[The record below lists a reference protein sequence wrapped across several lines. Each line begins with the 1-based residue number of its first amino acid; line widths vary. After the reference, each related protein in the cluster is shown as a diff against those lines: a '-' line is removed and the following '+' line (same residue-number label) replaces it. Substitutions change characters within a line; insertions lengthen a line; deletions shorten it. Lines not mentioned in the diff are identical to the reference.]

1 MCGNLV
7 EIILGI
13 NWEQNSSA
21 ALLIDGV
28 IVGCSSEERF
38 TNIKNDETYPIN
50 AINWLLEEFQI
61 IPSQIDKIAFIS
73 EYWSPTYLLIK
84 HYTNFSIR
92 EYIEEQELVW
102 KQRIYESQTVSML
115 QVFERK
121 IIFSQYP
128 GEDFWRKVVL
138 DLKGLSDH
146 VSNTELREKGK
157 QIRTKVI
164 EMHLSIDPS
173 KVIFVDHHVGHAAYG
188 YFASNIPSKDCLV
201 LTLDAFGDFRNYTA
215 HIFSKDTE
223 NDLITAKEVVSGNNF
238 IVGRLYRYITLIL
251 NMKPNEHE
259 YKVMGLAPYGKTE
272 YANEVVRLFE
282 NYQTVSEGRF
292 VDVNKPQ
299 DMYFQIKK
307 DLVGQRFD
315 SIATGL
321 QIYTENLIAKWVDQL
336 VQLTGITSVVISGG
350 VAMNVKAN
358 SEVAKSNLVES
369 LYIPPSPDD
378 SSQSMGAAY
387 AALIIPES
395 QNTQAYIFPAHIQG
409 LKNAYLGKGV
419 TNEELHKIGT
429 DFAIDYGFKLKENG
443 LLHAA
448 ELLHKGGIIGRFAG
462 KGEFGARALGNRSI
476 LANPSNAGIKK
487 KINEGL
493 KNRDFWM
500 PFAATILEE
509 YASEYLILD
518 QQVSS
523 YFYMTNA
530 CATTTLGAEKL
541 QAAIHPY
548 DESCRPQILLN
559 ESNPEYWELINTFG
573 KLSGIYAL
581 LNTSLNF
588 HGKPVVGDP
597 QEALKIFR
605 ESNLDGIL
613 LGNSLIYK

>member
-1 MCGNLV
+1 M

-61 IPSQIDKIAFIS
+61 IPSQIDKVAFIS
-73 EYWSPTYLLIK
+73 EYWSPTNSLIR
-84 HYTNFSIR
+84 HYTNFSIG
-92 EYIEEQELVW
+92 EYIEEQDLVW
-102 KQRIYESQTVSML
+102 KPRIYLNQEVNSL
-115 QVFERK
+115 QVYERK
-121 IIFSQYP
+121 IDFSQYP
-128 GEDFWRKVVL
+128 GEVFWREIVL
-138 DLKGLSDH
+138 DLEGFSDH
-146 VSNTELREKGK
+146 VTNTELKLKGK

-164 EMHLSIDPS
+164 EMHLAIDTS
-173 KVIFVDHHVGHAAYG
+173 KVIFVDHHIGHAAYG
-188 YFASNIPSKDCLV
+188 YFASNVPSKDCLV

-215 HIFSKDTE
+215 HIFSR
-223 NDLITAKEVVSGNNF
+223 DLEKNQISVKEVVSGNNF
-238 IVGRLYRYITLIL
+238 IVGRLYRYVTLIL

-259 YKVMGLAPYGKTE
+259 YKVMGLAPYGKIE
-272 YANEVVRLFE
+272 YANEVVQLFE
-282 NYQTVSEGRF
+282 SYQKVSEGRF
-292 VDVNKPQ
+292 IDVNKPK

-307 DLVGQRFD
+307 DLAGQRFD

-321 QIYTENLIAKWVDQL
+321 QIYTEKLIAKWVDQL

-358 SEVAKSNLVES
+358 SEIAKSKLVES
-369 LYIPPSPDD
+369 LFIPPSPDD

-387 AALIIPES
+387 AALCHPES
-395 QNTQAYIFPAHIQG
+395 QSTPSYIFPTHIQG
-409 LKNAYLGKGV
+409 LKHAYLGKGIN
-419 TNEELHKIGT
+419 NEELHKIGT
-429 DFAIDYGFKLKENG
+429 DFAIDHGFQLEEDG

-462 KGEFGARALGNRSI
+462 KSEFGARALGNRSI
-476 LANPSNAGIKK
+476 LANPSDAGVKK
-487 KINEGL
+487 KINEKI

-509 YASEYLILD
+509 YASDYLVLD
-518 QQVSS
+518 QQISS

-530 CATTTLGAEKL
+530 CAASPLGVEKL
-541 QAAIHPY
+541 QAGIHPY
-548 DESCRPQILLN
+548 DESCRPQILLKEAN
-559 ESNPEYWELINTFG
+559 SEYWELINTFG

-588 HGKPVVGDP
+588 HGKPVVGNP

>member
-1 MCGNLV
+1 MQIV
-7 EIILGI
+7 LGI

-28 IVGCSSEERF
+28 VVGCSSEERF

-50 AINWLLEEFQI
+50 AINWLLDEFQI
-61 IPSQIDKIAFIS
+61 IPSQIDKVAFIS
-73 EYWSPTYLLIK
+73 EYWSPTYSLMR

-92 EYIEEQELVW
+92 DYIEEQELVW
-102 KQRIYESQTVSML
+102 KPRIYENQEVSAL
-115 QVFERK
+115 QVFKRK
-121 IIFSQYP
+121 IDFSQYP

-138 DLKGLSDH
+138 ELEGLSDH
-146 VSNTELREKGK
+146 VSNTDLKLKGK
-157 QIRTKVI
+157 QIRTNVL
-164 EMHLSIDPS
+164 EMHLAVDPS
-173 KVIFVDHHVGHAAYG
+173 KVIFVDHHIGHAAYG
-188 YFASNIPSKDCLV
+188 YFASNVPSKDCLV

-215 HIFSKDTE
+215 HIFTKDLE
-223 NDLITAKEVVSGNNF
+223 NDLISVKEIVSGNNF
-238 IVGRLYRYITLIL
+238 IVGRLYRYVTLIL

-259 YKVMGLAPYGKTE
+259 YKVMGLAPYGKIE
-272 YANEVVRLFE
+272 YASEVVKLFE
-282 NYQTVSEGRF
+282 SYQTVSEGRF
-292 VDVNKPQ
+292 VDVSKPK

-315 SIATGL
+315 AIATGL
-321 QIYTENLIAKWVDQL
+321 QIYTENLISRWVDQL
-336 VQLTGITSVVISGG
+336 VQLTGIKSVVLSGG

-358 SEVAKSNLVES
+358 SEVAKSELVES
-369 LYIPPSPDD
+369 LFIPPSPDD

-387 AALIIPES
+387 AALIFPES
-395 QNTQAYIFPAHIQG
+395 QNSATYIFPTQIQG
-409 LKNAYLGKGV
+409 LKTAYLGKGID
-419 TNEELHKIGT
+419 NEELRKIGT
-429 DFAIDYGFKLKENG
+429 DFAIDYGFKLEEHG
-443 LLHAA
+443 LLDAA
-448 ELLHKGGIIGRFAG
+448 ELLHKGGIIARFAG

-487 KINEGL
+487 KINEKI

-509 YASEYLILD
+509 YASDYLILD

-530 CATTTLGAEKL
+530 CATTPLGAEKL
-541 QAAIHPY
+541 QAGIHPY
-548 DESCRPQILLN
+548 DESCRPQILLK
-559 ESNPEYWELINTFG
+559 ESNPEYWELINSFG

-588 HGKPVVGDP
+588 HGKPVVGNP

-613 LGNSLIYK
+613 FGNTLIRK